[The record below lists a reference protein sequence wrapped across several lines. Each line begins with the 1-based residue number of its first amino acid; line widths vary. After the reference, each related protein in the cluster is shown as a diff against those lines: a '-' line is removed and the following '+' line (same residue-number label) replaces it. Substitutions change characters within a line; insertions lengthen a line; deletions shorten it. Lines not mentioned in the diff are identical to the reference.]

1 MKAKAHRG
9 VAWPQLRFRD
19 HAHLRRSSLPVIECY
34 AVPQPV
40 ERFLSGCAFHLC
52 PIGLGQFV
60 FRVGDAGL
68 QGTIVG
74 QQHQSFA
81 IVVEPAGGA
90 YIGQHKEIGE

>member
-1 MKAKAHRG
+1 
-9 VAWPQLRFRD
+9 
-19 HAHLRRSSLPVIECY
+19 
-34 AVPQPV
+34 
-40 ERFLSGCAFHLC
+40 
-52 PIGLGQFV
+52 V